1 MLEEYIIK
9 NGKKLRCGYTTGSCA
24 AAAAGAAVRM
34 LYSGAVLDRITID
47 TPRGWKLD
55 LAVGDAMIADGYAE
69 CSITKDAG
77 DDPDVTNGIKIYA
90 RARKSGAEGIT
101 ISGGIGVGVVTRK
114 GLPVEVGRPAINPV
128 PLRMINDEIQK
139 AKPSGGIEVEISA
152 PDGVHI
158 AKKTFN
164 PRLGIEGGISI
175 LGTTGIVEPMS
186 RGAIRDSI
194 ALEIS
199 MARAAGLDTIVLCPG
214 NYGRDFAAGTLGIDE
229 KKIVIVGNFVG
240 DMLEAAVFH
249 GMKQVLLVGHIGKM
263 IKIAGGI
270 FNTHSR
276 YADARLEIMA
286 AHYAR
291 LTGDG
296 AAARRIME
304 SNTTDDALEHIR
316 HELFFR
322 TVADEICRRCVE
334 FVHGAL
340 AVECVIFSQQKGLL
354 AMSHN
359 AASVVD
365 HLRRGR

>member
-1 MLEEYIIK
+1 MLEEYVIK

-24 AAAAGAAVRM
+24 AAAAGAAARM
-34 LYSGAVLDRITID
+34 LLGGERLERITID

-55 LAVGDAMIADGYAE
+55 LPVGDAVIAAGYAG

-77 DDPDVTNGIKIYA
+77 DDPDATNGIKIYA
-90 RARKSGAEGIT
+90 RARKTGAPGIRVT
-101 ISGGIGVGVVTRK
+101 GGTGVGVVTRK
-114 GLPVEVGRPAINPV
+114 GLPVDVGKPAINPV
-128 PLRMINDEIQK
+128 PLKMIENEIRK
-139 AKPSGGIEVEISA
+139 IDPDAGIEVEISA

-175 LGTTGIVEPMS
+175 LGTTGIVDPMS
-186 RGAIRDSI
+186 RDAVRDSI

-214 NYGRDFAAGTLGIDE
+214 NYGRDFAAGTLGIDK

-249 GMKQVLLVGHIGKM
+249 KMRHVLLVGHIGKM

-286 AHYAR
+286 AHYVR

-296 AAARRIME
+296 EAARRIME
-304 SNTTDDALEHIR
+304 SNTTDDALDHIR
-316 HELFFR
+316 HDLFFR
-322 TVADEICRRCVE
+322 HIADAVCRRCAE

-340 AVECVIFSQQKGLL
+340 AVDCVIFSQRKGLL
-354 AMSHN
+354 AMSGS
-359 AASVVD
+359 AGAVIER
-365 HLRRGR
+365 LR